1 MQTGSNELM
10 RDINT
15 RLILETLI
23 QNVSISRADI
33 AKKLG
38 LTRATVSAITEQ
50 LKQQDLILEDGSS
63 ASGQG
68 RKAVLYRLHR
78 EHAFHLCINLSW
90 DGLTIMCADLL
101 GQHRQVYEYP
111 GGSGSRNYP
120 GYCMRCCPG
129 CPGPIRQP
137 GNTGP
142 HLHRRPRN
150 HVYRNQTPSALILL
164 MKTPFCRYP

>member
-50 LKQQDLILEDGSS
+50 LKQQI
-63 ASGQG
+63 
-68 RKAVLYRLHR
+68 
-78 EHAFHLCINLSW
+78 
-90 DGLTIMCADLL
+90 
-101 GQHRQVYEYP
+101 
-111 GGSGSRNYP
+111 
-120 GYCMRCCPG
+120 
-129 CPGPIRQP
+129 
-137 GNTGP
+137 
-142 HLHRRPRN
+142 
-150 HVYRNQTPSALILL
+150 
-164 MKTPFCRYP
+164 